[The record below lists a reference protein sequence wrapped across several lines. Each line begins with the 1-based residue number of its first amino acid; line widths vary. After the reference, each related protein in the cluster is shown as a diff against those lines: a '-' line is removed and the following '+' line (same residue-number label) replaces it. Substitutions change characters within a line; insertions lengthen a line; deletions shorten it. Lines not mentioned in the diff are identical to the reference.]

1 MLRITIPV
9 ETSFNE
15 ETNEFLITQG
25 IDLELEHSLVSLSKW
40 ESHFEKPFLTN
51 VDKTSEEMIWYI
63 QTMVLTP
70 VFSPEVFKCLSNDN
84 VNQIN
89 KYINAK
95 MTATWFTENQI
106 SKVSTETVTAELIY
120 YWMISANIPFE
131 CANWHLNRLLTLIK
145 VCQAKNAPVKKGK
158 PDLAQRQRLNEERR
172 KQMGTSG

>member
-1 MLRITIPV
+1 
-9 ETSFNE
+9 
-15 ETNEFLITQG
+15 
-25 IDLELEHSLVSLSKW
+25 
-40 ESHFEKPFLTN
+40 
-51 VDKTSEEMIWYI
+51 
-63 QTMVLTP
+63 
-70 VFSPEVFKCLSNDN
+70 
-84 VNQIN
+84 
-89 KYINAK
+89 